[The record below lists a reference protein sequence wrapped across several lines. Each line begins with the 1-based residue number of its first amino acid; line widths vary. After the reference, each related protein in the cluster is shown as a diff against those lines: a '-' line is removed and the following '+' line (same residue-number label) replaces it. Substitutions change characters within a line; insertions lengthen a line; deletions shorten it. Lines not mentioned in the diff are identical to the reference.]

1 MSNFTK
7 AMKNRIANLRHF
19 HGVEGEV
26 LKELLN
32 DFERALDFQANRPE
46 NKLVVVITPA
56 FKVAMNHNGEYH
68 EEYFDNEEDATNAAT
83 NAVVIA

>member
-1 MSNFTK
+1 MSAFTK
-7 AMKNRIANLRHF
+7 LMKNRIANLRSV

-32 DFERALDFQANRPE
+32 DFEQALDFQEKRPE

-56 FKVAMNHNGEYH
+56 FKVTMNHNGEYH
-68 EEYFDNEEDATNAAT
+68 EEYFDTEEDATNAAT
-83 NAVVIA
+83 AAVVSA